1 MMQQMKY
8 TIFLSIEPYLSQ
20 WLIYE
25 SGGEYP
31 IKLKRGSA
39 EADILE
45 LFLQPQP
52 KQEGYIPQ
60 FRPEEGQVEIVLP
73 CFRRK
78 DIRTYNYLPPKGAV
92 RLRDCIRNRFLVM
105 LWKDLYTIGNLT
117 KRTDIAISEWM
128 KQHGIVDDDR
138 NWNTIAKILQRKR
151 AVYCASG
158 RLSNRKSSPHRR
170 KLANNHPT
178 SEDICPLEN
187 SKQ

>member
-20 WLIYE
+20 WLIHE

-105 LWKDLYTIGNLT
+105 LWKDLYTIRNLT

-138 NWNTIAKILQRKR
+138 NWNTIAKIL
-151 AVYCASG
+151 
-158 RLSNRKSSPHRR
+158 
-170 KLANNHPT
+170 
-178 SEDICPLEN
+178 
-187 SKQ
+187 